1 MTDRQ
6 MDNAIDT
13 AIRSVMDVDT
23 DPGFRAR
30 VLEELA
36 TPAPRTFGW
45 LKFAAASA
53 VVATLFAGFVLT
65 RPATLAPGGPAVSSR
80 QPTRTPPAA
89 IAPQAAPAPVRLAS
103 QAPPRVSRLA
113 RARTSRAARVVPEE
127 AVQAAVAP
135 PELTTAIDPLNPIRP
150 ITVEL
155 LAPTP
160 ITSAAVVVAPL
171 DPIAEVEI
179 SPLDSRNERD

>member
-6 MDNAIDT
+6 MDDAIDT
-13 AIRSVMDVDT
+13 AIRSVMDVDA

-30 VLEELA
+30 VLDKLA
-36 TPAPRTFGW
+36 TPAPRPSGW

-53 VVATLFAGFVLT
+53 VVAAAFAGLVLT
-65 RPATLAPGGPAVSSR
+65 RPATVTPGGPPVAS
-80 QPTRTPPAA
+80 TTPAQQAFIP
-89 IAPQAAPAPVRLAS
+89 PQVLPPPVGITS
-103 QAPPRVSRLA
+103 QAPPRVP
-113 RARTSRAARVVPEE
+113 RAARAGTSRTARVIPEE

-135 PELTTAIDPLNPIRP
+135 PDLTTAIDPLNPIRP

-171 DPIAEVEI
+171 APIAAVEI